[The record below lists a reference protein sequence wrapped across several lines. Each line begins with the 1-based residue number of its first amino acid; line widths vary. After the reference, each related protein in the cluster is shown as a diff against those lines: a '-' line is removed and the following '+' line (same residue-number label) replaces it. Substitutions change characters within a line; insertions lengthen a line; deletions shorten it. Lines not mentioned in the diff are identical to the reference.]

1 MNKQKL
7 PNYEGCPDDFIFITA
22 KGKPESVGA
31 INERLKKVKSDKKI
45 TTHIFRHSHIALL
58 TELGIPLKAVM
69 ERVGHS
75 NPQTTLAIYSHV
87 TEKMSKNIVEK
98 LEKVNLK

>member
-1 MNKQKL
+1 
-7 PNYEGCPDDFIFITA
+7 
-22 KGKPESVGA
+22 
-31 INERLKKVKSDKKI
+31 
-45 TTHIFRHSHIALL
+45 
-58 TELGIPLKAVM
+58 M